1 MSIRKRTSKK
11 SKNGYVYEVYFP
23 YKVNGITERY
33 SRSGFKTKKEAQEH
47 ETMMLAELHETGK
60 LLSTTNKTLNDVY
73 NEFLET
79 SSQDYQEN
87 TITNIKRQYKKY
99 VMSTIGNIP
108 IKGVDYALLQGF
120 FNKRSNLGYETN
132 KMVKRAINLA
142 LNHAIKVGYINQN
155 PLRLVK
161 ISGKEKKKD
170 CDPISLDSELNT
182 ILTELKKT
190 NDFGYKAYSIAIQ
203 IGKFTGLRISEVFA
217 LDKNDI
223 DFENNKI
230 SVNKKMVY
238 LGLKTSE
245 VFVSPKLKSKKS
257 KASLPLTSLLKN
269 ILIDWFKVNP
279 YDHII
284 CNIEGKHIHPNTF
297 YADIENI
304 LTKHNINFHFHM
316 LRHTFATTLVNNEV
330 DIKTTQE
337 LMRHA
342 SFNTTMNLYT
352 HISDTHKE
360 NVVNGVFGIKSVEKV
375 SKIKDKV
382 KTLN

>member
-47 ETMMLAELHETGK
+47 ETMMLAELHETSK

-87 TITNIKRQYKKY
+87 AITNIKRQYKKY

-170 CDPISLDSELNT
+170 CDPIILDSELNT
-182 ILTELKKT
+182 ILTELEKT

-217 LDKNDI
+217 LDKMI
-223 DFENNKI
+223 LI
-230 SVNKKMVY
+230 
-238 LGLKTSE
+238 LKTIRS
-245 VFVSPKLKSKKS
+245 
-257 KASLPLTSLLKN
+257 A
-269 ILIDWFKVNP
+269 
-279 YDHII
+279 
-284 CNIEGKHIHPNTF
+284 
-297 YADIENI
+297 
-304 LTKHNINFHFHM
+304 
-316 LRHTFATTLVNNEV
+316 
-330 DIKTTQE
+330 
-337 LMRHA
+337 
-342 SFNTTMNLYT
+342 
-352 HISDTHKE
+352 
-360 NVVNGVFGIKSVEKV
+360 
-375 SKIKDKV
+375 
-382 KTLN
+382 